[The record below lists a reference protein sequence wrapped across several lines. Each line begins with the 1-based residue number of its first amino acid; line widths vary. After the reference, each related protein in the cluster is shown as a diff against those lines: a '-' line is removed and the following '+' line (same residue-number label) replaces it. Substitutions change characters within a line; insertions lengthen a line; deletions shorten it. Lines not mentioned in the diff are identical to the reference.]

1 MTPKKPEWFELTDG
15 ENSPANVRKLNKKL
29 PFAALVAAG
38 AIVLGGSIFATAHD
52 EPSAVADTPTASQS
66 AIASASP
73 NISSTPSQSPS
84 GVNALP
90 VPTVTNAP
98 QRGDGDQHGGMK
110 GDHHDGDFGDGDH
123 HDGDGFE
130 HDND

>member
-1 MTPKKPEWFELTDG
+1 MTPKKPDWFELTDG
-15 ENSPANVRKLNKKL
+15 EDSPANVRKINKKL

-52 EPSAVADTPTASQS
+52 EPSAVADTPTSSQS

-98 QRGDGDQHGGMK
+98 QRGDGDHDGRER
-110 GDHHDGDFGDGDH
+110 GDHRDGEHHDGDR
-123 HDGDGFE
+123 FE

>member
-1 MTPKKPEWFELTDG
+1 MTPKKPDWFELTDG
-15 ENSPANVRKLNKKL
+15 EDSPANVRKINKKL

-90 VPTVTNAP
+90 VPNVTNPP
-98 QRGDGDQHGGMK
+98 QLGDGDLEGRDR
-110 GDHHDGDFGDGDH
+110 GDHHDGDR
-123 HDGDGFE
+123 FE

>member
-29 PFAALVAAG
+29 PIMALAATALV
-38 AIVLGGSIFATAHD
+38 IVAGSIFANAND
-52 EPSAVADTPTASQS
+52 ESSASADTPNTVQS
-66 AIASASP
+66 AAPTVSASP
-73 NISSTPSQSPS
+73 SSSATGANS
-84 GVNALP
+84 LP
-90 VPTVTNAP
+90 VPTVSNIP
-98 QRGDGDQHGGMK
+98 QRGDGDHDGRER
-110 GDHHDGDFGDGDH
+110 GDHRDGDH

>member
-1 MTPKKPEWFELTDG
+1 MTPKKPDWFELTDG
-15 ENSPANVRKLNKKL
+15 EDSPANVRKINKKL

-98 QRGDGDQHGGMK
+98 QRGDDDHDGRER
-110 GDHHDGDFGDGDH
+110 GDHRDGDH
-123 HDGDGFE
+123 HDGDRFE